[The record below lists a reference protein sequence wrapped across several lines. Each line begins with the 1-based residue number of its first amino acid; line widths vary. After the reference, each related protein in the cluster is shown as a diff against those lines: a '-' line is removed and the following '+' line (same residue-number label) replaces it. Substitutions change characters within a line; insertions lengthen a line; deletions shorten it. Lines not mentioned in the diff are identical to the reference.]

1 MIVHTLN
8 GILVNLLT
16 IAWPTSALPESDN
29 R

>member
-16 IAWPTSALPESDN
+16 ITWPTIALPESDN